1 MGCQGGREGGEG
13 AGGAGGEEGGVP
25 GRVQGAAVDAA
36 LLHAVPKRHASS
48 STPLWQSCAAAVR
61 GFRSFEYPDCEPRQS
76 ADRNGRSGA
85 VCEWRINMVDPFEF
99 TKSTDEFA
107 NAIPMLQ

>member
-1 MGCQGGREGGEG
+1 MPRGEGRRRGGRGGRG
-13 AGGAGGEEGGVP
+13 VAGGVP
-25 GRVQGAAVDAA
+25 GRLQGAAVDAA

-61 GFRSFEYPDCEPRQS
+61 GFRSFEYSDCEPRQS

-85 VCEWRINMVDPFEF
+85 VCEWRINTVDPFEF

-107 NAIPMLQ
+107 DAIPMLQ